1 MVAKRSITWLWLTLH
16 SCSFSMDKRESW
28 WSLPCPMVDLSQV
41 WSLLDTLKD
50 RSQLQ
55 LFTGIVS
62 AMIWIICVSV
72 GNIVGS
78 SMLKTP
84 CISIISFFVL
94 RNFLSTKTSS
104 FEYRQFFIH
113 YSFSACV
120 RARMVC
126 VCVCVCLCAI
136 KLQATDTQ
144 YWKTGANYVGNIL

>member
-1 MVAKRSITWLWLTLH
+1 MTQVTQVTHDGKAVNNLA
-16 SCSFSMDKRESW
+16 FSLPMDKRESW

-41 WSLLDTLKD
+41 WSLLNTLKD
-50 RSQLQ
+50 RSQRQ

-62 AMIWIICVSV
+62 AIWIICVSV

-94 RNFLSTKTSS
+94 RKFLSTKTSS
-104 FEYRQFFIH
+104 SFEDRQFFIH
-113 YSFSACV
+113 YSFPRVCV
-120 RARMVC
+120 HAWC
-126 VCVCVCLCAI
+126 VCVCVRAI
-136 KLQATDTQ
+136 KLQATDAQ